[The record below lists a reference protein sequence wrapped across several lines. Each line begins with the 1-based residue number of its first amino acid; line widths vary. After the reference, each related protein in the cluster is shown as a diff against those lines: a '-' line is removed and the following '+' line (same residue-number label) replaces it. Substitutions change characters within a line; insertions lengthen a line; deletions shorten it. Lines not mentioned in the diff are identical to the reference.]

1 MKVENLDTCLRAPSS
16 MMLLSRILEQQTKSI
31 QSYTHAVSKHMQL
44 RVHKQKHTIGAHS
57 VLITIVIILRHQA
70 PIPPRRQILLQTPI
84 TLRVH
89 VTYVD
94 TD

>member
-1 MKVENLDTCLRAPSS
+1 MTVENLDTCLRAPSS
-16 MMLLSRILEQQTKSI
+16 MMLLSGLLEQQTKSI

-44 RVHKQKHTIGAHS
+44 HVRKQKHAIGAHS